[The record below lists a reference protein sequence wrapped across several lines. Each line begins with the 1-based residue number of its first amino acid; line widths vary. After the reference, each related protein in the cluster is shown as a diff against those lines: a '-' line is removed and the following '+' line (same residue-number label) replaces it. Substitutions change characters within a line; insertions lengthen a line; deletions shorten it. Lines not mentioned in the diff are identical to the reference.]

1 MVVELELEKELH
13 CVGAHQSTENE
24 IPVVD
29 CEGVSDAKKDIYQ
42 NGSRL
47 LQSSTLTREDGKSEV
62 CRREIEGEEEE
73 SDRDDDHSQHYD
85 EETTEGS
92 KIKEELSHDND
103 HDDTSMSSKLDQGN
117 GDTDEENPRAESQ
130 NSCDP
135 EIIRQQELIERS
147 PRVTEL
153 EHALYDSLIRKDAQI
168 ERLSNEVIK
177 LKAFI
182 SKRKQTYKRKRK
194 DEGAPT
200 RALSAYNIF
209 VQDRFSKLAKEN
221 EQALNSTDL
230 DAQMRRVPPASL
242 VASTGNQWK
251 ELTPE
256 EKNEYEERYVE
267 ADIKTFNWINFSF
280 RMS

>member
-1 MVVELELEKELH
+1 MVVEVEVEKELDR
-13 CVGAHQSTENE
+13 VEAQESTENE
-24 IPVVD
+24 IPVAV
-29 CEGVSDAKKDIYQ
+29 CEVVNDVNKRSYE
-42 NGSRL
+42 NGNLDMR
-47 LQSSTLTREDGKSEV
+47 SSNLTVEDRNLEAHQEV
-62 CRREIEGEEEE
+62 EGNGDET
-73 SDRDDDHSQHYD
+73 DRDDDDHSQHYD
-85 EETTEGS
+85 EEITEGS
-92 KIKEELSHDND
+92 KVKDEMSHD
-103 HDDTSMSSKLDQGN
+103 HDDTSMSSKLDHGTA
-117 GDTDEENPRAESQ
+117 DTDEEIPRAESQ

-135 EIIRQQELIERS
+135 EILRQQELIERS
-147 PRVTEL
+147 SRVTEL
-153 EHALYDSLIRKDAQI
+153 EHALYDSLLRKDAQI

-221 EQALNSTDL
+221 EQALNSADL

-256 EKNEYEERYVE
+256 EKNEYEERYV
-267 ADIKTFNWINFSF
+267 APALNL
-280 RMS
+280 